1 MKFKTF
7 LAVSAAFAIAT
18 PVLAQTAAPAPAP
31 AAPAA
36 ATPAP
41 AAATA
46 DVFDTAKRSGQ
57 FNTFIKAVEA
67 TNLTEVLK
75 KQPAL
80 TVFAPTD
87 AAFAALPPGELD
99 KLMLPENRAQLQKV
113 LTYHIINARVDST
126 KIRGARGPVP
136 TVADNMAVQLD
147 GSSEPLKV
155 NDATITRP
163 DMLATN
169 GVIHVVDKVL
179 SPHVA
184 AAPTPMAAAP
194 TAEGQAAPA
203 STTASAD
210 PAASTPAPKTGG
222 N

>member
-1 MKFKTF
+1 MKFNTF
-7 LAVSAAFAIAT
+7 LAVSAAFAVAT
-18 PVLAQTAAPAPAP
+18 PVLAQTTTPAP

-36 ATPAP
+36 PAAVPAPTPA
-41 AAATA
+41 TG
-46 DVFDTAKRSGQ
+46 DVFDTAKKAGQ

-67 TNLTEVLK
+67 TNLTDVLK

-87 AAFAALPPGELD
+87 AAFQALPPGELD
-99 KLMLPENRAQLQKV
+99 KLMLPENRAQLQKL
-113 LTYHIINARVDST
+113 LTYHIVNARVDTS

-136 TVADNMAVQLD
+136 TVAGNAVQVD
-147 GSSEPLKV
+147 GSNEPLKV

-163 DMLATN
+163 DVLATN

-194 TAEGQAAPA
+194 APAAETESAPA
-203 STTASAD
+203 STTA
-210 PAASTPAPKTGG
+210 PATPEPKAG

>member
-1 MKFKTF
+1 MKFKSF

-18 PVLAQTAAPAPAP
+18 PVLAQTPAP

-36 ATPAP
+36 PAPAATPAP
-41 AAATA
+41 APATG
-46 DVFDTAKRSGQ
+46 DVFDTAKKSGQ

-75 KQPAL
+75 KQPSL

-87 AAFAALPPGELD
+87 AAFQALPPGELD
-99 KLMLPENRAQLQKV
+99 KLMLPENRAQLQKL
-113 LTYHIINARVDST
+113 LTYHIVNARVDTS

-136 TVADNMAVQLD
+136 TVAGNAVQLD
-147 GSSEPLKV
+147 GSGEPLKV

-184 AAPTPMAAAP
+184 AAPAPMAAAP
-194 TAEGQAAPA
+194 APAAESESAPA
-203 STTASAD
+203 STTA
-210 PAASTPAPKTGG
+210 PATPEPKAG

>member
-1 MKFKTF
+1 MKFKSF

-18 PVLAQTAAPAPAP
+18 PVLAQTPAEPAAP

-36 ATPAP
+36 TTPAP
-41 AAATA
+41 APATG
-46 DVFDTAKRSGQ
+46 DVFETAKKAGQ

-67 TNLTEVLK
+67 TNLTAVLK
-75 KQPAL
+75 KQPSL

-87 AAFAALPPGELD
+87 AAFQSLPAGELD
-99 KLMLPENRAQLQKV
+99 KLMLPENREKLQKL
-113 LTYHIINARVDST
+113 LTYHIVNARVDTT

-136 TVADNMAVQLD
+136 TVAGNAVQID
-147 GSSEPLKV
+147 GSGDALKV

-163 DMLATN
+163 DVLATN

-184 AAPTPMAAAP
+184 AAPAPMASTPAP
-194 TAEGQAAPA
+194 AAEGQSAPA
-203 STTASAD
+203 STTA
-210 PAASTPAPKTGG
+210 PAAPEPKAG

>member
-1 MKFKTF
+1 MNLKSF

-18 PVLAQTAAPAPAP
+18 PVLAQTPAPAP

-36 ATPAP
+36 PAAAPAP
-41 AAATA
+41 TPATA

-67 TNLTEVLK
+67 TNLTSVLK
-75 KQPAL
+75 NQPSL

-87 AAFAALPPGELD
+87 AAFQALPPGELD

-113 LTYHIINARVDST
+113 LTYHIVNARVDAT

-136 TVADNMAVQLD
+136 TVAGNAVQLD
-147 GSSEPLKV
+147 GSNEPLKV

-184 AAPTPMAAAP
+184 AAPAPMAAAP
-194 TAEGQAAPA
+194 AAPAADASSAPA
-203 STTASAD
+203 STTA
-210 PAASTPAPKTGG
+210 PATPETKTG

>member
-1 MKFKTF
+1 MKFKSF

-18 PVLAQTAAPAPAP
+18 PALAQTPAAAPAAPAAAPAPAP
-31 AAPAA
+31 A
-36 ATPAP
+36 TG
-41 AAATA
+41 
-46 DVFDTAKRSGQ
+46 DVFDTAKKAGQ

-67 TNLTEVLK
+67 TNLTDVLK
-75 KQPAL
+75 KQPQL

-87 AAFAALPPGELD
+87 AAFQALPPGELD
-99 KLMLPENRAQLQKV
+99 KLMLPENRAQLQKL
-113 LTYHIINARVDST
+113 LTYHIVNARVDTT

-136 TVADNMAVQLD
+136 TVAGNAVQID
-147 GSSEPLKV
+147 GSNEPLKV

-163 DMLATN
+163 DVLATN

-184 AAPTPMAAAP
+184 AAPAPMASAPAPAAE
-194 TAEGQAAPA
+194 AESAPA
-203 STTASAD
+203 STTA
-210 PAASTPAPKTGG
+210 PASPEPEAG

>member
-7 LAVSAAFAIAT
+7 LAVSAAFAVAT
-18 PVLAQTAAPAPAP
+18 PVLAQTPAVPAAP

-36 ATPAP
+36 AAPAP
-41 AAATA
+41 ATG
-46 DVFDTAKRSGQ
+46 DVFETAKKAGQ

-67 TNLTEVLK
+67 TNLTDVLK
-75 KQPAL
+75 KQPQL

-87 AAFAALPPGELD
+87 AAFQALPPGELD
-99 KLMLPENRAQLQKV
+99 KLMLPENRAQLQKL
-113 LTYHIINARVDST
+113 LTYHIVNARVDTS

-136 TVADNMAVQLD
+136 TVAGNAVQID
-147 GSSEPLKV
+147 GSNEPLKV

-163 DMLATN
+163 DVLATN

-184 AAPTPMAAAP
+184 AAPAPMAATPAAP
-194 TAEGQAAPA
+194 AAEAESAPA
-203 STTASAD
+203 STTA
-210 PAASTPAPKTGG
+210 PATPEPQAG